1 MRNWWTLIAVFLIH
15 LLLSVVSVSQL
26 ISCGVG
32 GCGYGKI
39 ILNKMLEF
47 PLFLA
52 IELFDRLLGG
62 GEWSGENLLVL
73 MLVNSLMFVVV
84 AYFLLF
90 FLRLQRGKD
99 NG

>member
-26 ISCGVG
+26 IGCGVG
-32 GCGYGKI
+32 GCGYSKI

-52 IELFDRLLGG
+52 IELFDWLLGG
-62 GEWSGENLLVL
+62 GKWSGENLLVL
-73 MLVNSLMFVVV
+73 MLVNSLVFVVV